1 VGSKVHFIRPAL
13 PADPLWYALL
23 YPPALNAHK
32 EFLNELSR
40 DLVQIRLF
48 EAILLP
54 ATVGRPSLRCPLV
67 HAPVV
72 ALTPKALAANVFR
85 GPVVY
90 ICPDR
95 SRFLIRFSVLYVV

>member
-1 VGSKVHFIRPAL
+1 MGSKVHFILPAL

-54 ATVGRPSLRCPLV
+54 VTVGGTSLCCHLV
-67 HAPVV
+67 LAPVV
-72 ALTPKALAANVFR
+72 ALTPAAFR
-85 GPVVY
+85 AV
-90 ICPDR
+90 
-95 SRFLIRFSVLYVV
+95 